1 MLDKFEDNNYTNIED
16 LNSSIQ
22 ATANITLK
30 KKFFKKKYNKEN
42 KPWFSKEIETS
53 MKEKRL
59 YNRKNRNETDKNLK
73 ESYWKIYNKKK
84 DIVNMKITIR
94 TQKGNYER
102 EITNEIKANKDN
114 KNVQWKYLA
123 NLKKRG
129 KSSKEVYL

>member
-16 LNSSIQ
+16 LKSSIQ
-22 ATANITLK
+22 ATSNITLK
-30 KKFFKKKYNKEN
+30 KKFFKKKHNKEN
-42 KPWFSKEIETS
+42 KPWFSKEIEAS

-59 YNRKNRNETDKNLK
+59 YNRKHRNETDKNLK
-73 ESYWKIYNKKK
+73 VSYWKIYNKKK
-84 DIVNMKITIR
+84 DIVNMKIR

-123 NLKKRG
+123 NLREG
-129 KSSKEVYL
+129 DKSSKEVYL